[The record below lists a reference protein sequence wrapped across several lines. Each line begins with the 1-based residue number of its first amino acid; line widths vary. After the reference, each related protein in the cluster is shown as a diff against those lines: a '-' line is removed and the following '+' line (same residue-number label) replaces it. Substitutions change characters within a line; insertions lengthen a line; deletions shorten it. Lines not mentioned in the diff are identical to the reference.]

1 MQLFVYLDIISLA
14 ELSRWQWIGHITRMD
29 SESESIQIFK
39 DNPRGSSLRGRPKN
53 R

>member
-1 MQLFVYLDIISLA
+1 MRLFVYLDIISLV
-14 ELSRWQWIGHITRMD
+14 ELSRWQWIGYITRMD

-39 DNPRGSSLRGRPKN
+39 DNPQGSPLRGRPKN